1 MVSND
6 IFPQIYE
13 QYYRLMYQV
22 AYSILRNTEDTE
34 DALQEAFIRIDK
46 NISKI
51 SDPFCP
57 KTRNFVVIIVK
68 RVAFDILKKKK
79 GTVFE
84 ELSAALEDG
93 GIEASPEK
101 VSEEKTVFEMVKTAI
116 RELPDRYRECLY
128 LSLIDEYTPGEISDL
143 LEIKKQSVY
152 KRLKRGK
159 KMLQNRLAEMGVSYE
174 D

>member
-1 MVSND
+1 MLSSD
-6 IFPQIYE
+6 IFLQIYK

-68 RVAFDILKKKK
+68 RVALDILKKKK
-79 GTVFE
+79 GSAFE
-84 ELSAALEDG
+84 ELSAALPDG
-93 GIEASPEK
+93 IAVSPEK
-101 VSEEKTVFEMVKTAI
+101 VSEEKTAFEMVKTAI
-116 RELPDRYRECLY
+116 RDLPDRYRECLY
-128 LSLIDEYTPGEISDL
+128 LSLIDEYTPGEIADL

-152 KRLKRGK
+152 KRLNRGK
-159 KMLQNRLAEMGVSYE
+159 KILQDRLAEMGVSYE

>member
-1 MVSND
+1 MLSSD
-6 IFPQIYE
+6 IFLQIYK
-13 QYYRLMYQV
+13 QYYRLMFQV

-68 RVAFDILKKKK
+68 RVALDILKKKK
-79 GTVFE
+79 GSAFE
-84 ELSAALEDG
+84 ELSAALSG
-93 GIEASPEK
+93 GIEVSPEK
-101 VSEEKTVFEMVKTAI
+101 VSEEKSVFEMVKTAI
-116 RELPDRYRECLY
+116 RDLPDRYRECLY
-128 LSLIDEYTPGEISDL
+128 LSLIDEYTPGEIADL

-152 KRLKRGK
+152 KRLNRGK

>member
-1 MVSND
+1 MLTSD
-6 IFPQIYE
+6 IFLQIYK
-13 QYYRLMYQV
+13 QYYRLMFQV

-68 RVAFDILKKKK
+68 RVALDIMKKKRRSAI
-79 GTVFE
+79 E
-84 ELSAALEDG
+84 ELSAALSDG
-93 GIEASPEK
+93 IAPSPEK
-101 VSEEKTVFEMVKTAI
+101 VSEEKSVFEMVKAAI
-116 RELPDRYRECLY
+116 RDLPDKYRECLY
-128 LSLIDEYTPGEISDL
+128 LSLIDEYTPEEISDL

-152 KRLKRGK
+152 KRLNRGK
-159 KMLQNRLAEMGVSYE
+159 KILQDRLAEMGVSYE